1 MGMIISSYDIAATIL
16 TPLISYIGGSRKKPL
31 FCAWGLF
38 AMGVGFYIF
47 MLPHFVSPPLE
58 ATGRCTRMGKFRVN
72 KSTDFSSFI
81 LFSIFFLVL
90 FHYFLV
96 FLIQS
101 TAIKGPLPSSVIRFL
116 LSSREKLFFSDS
128 RM

>member
-1 MGMIISSYDIAATIL
+1 MMGMIISSYDIAATIL

-31 FCAWGLF
+31 FCAWGLI

-72 KSTDFSSFI
+72 KSTNFSSFI
-81 LFSIFFLVL
+81 LFSIFSRPLSLL
-90 FHYFLV
+90 FGFSHTKYCYKRTSGV
-96 FLIQS
+96 FCDPFSFIL
-101 TAIKGPLPSSVIRFL
+101 KGKTIL
-116 LSSREKLFFSDS
+116 LRQ
-128 RM
+128 

>member
-1 MGMIISSYDIAATIL
+1 MMGMIISSYDIAATIL

-58 ATGRCTRMGKFRVN
+58 ATGRCTRMGKSRVN

-81 LFSIFFLVL
+81 LHFFLVL